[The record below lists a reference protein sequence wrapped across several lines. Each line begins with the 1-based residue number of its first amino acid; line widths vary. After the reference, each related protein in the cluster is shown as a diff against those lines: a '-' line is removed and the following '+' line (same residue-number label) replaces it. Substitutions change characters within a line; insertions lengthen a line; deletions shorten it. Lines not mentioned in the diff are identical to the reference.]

1 MRPRPLVAEFI
12 GTFTLI
18 YIGAGSIAANEL
30 TKGQVGL
37 VGIALAHGLAIA
49 VMVSAAAA
57 ISGGHFNPAVTIAAL
72 AARKISPFGALAYAV
87 AQCLGAI
94 AGAAVLRIS
103 VPAGVL
109 DRVDM
114 GTPAPGSGVSSL
126 EAFIVEVVLTFFL
139 MFVIYG
145 TAIDQRAHRV
155 GGLFIGLT
163 ITLDIL
169 MGGPISGAAMNP
181 ARWLGPALLGGGGFQ
196 NVWIY
201 WLAPPLGAVAAAL
214 LYKYLFEEETAQV
227 PATAA

>member
-1 MRPRPLVAEFI
+1 MKLRPLVAEFI

-57 ISGGHFNPAVTIAAL
+57 ISGAHFNPAVTIGVL
-72 AARKISPFGALAYAV
+72 ATRKISLPSAVAYVV

-94 AGAAVLRIS
+94 AGATVLRLS
-103 VPAGVL
+103 VTGGVL
-109 DRVDM
+109 ERVQM
-114 GTPAPGSGVSSL
+114 GTPVPGAGASL
-126 EAFIVEVVLTFFL
+126 LEVFLVEVVLTFFL
-139 MFVIYG
+139 MLVIYG

-163 ITLDIL
+163 ITADIL

-181 ARWLGPALLGGGGFQ
+181 ARWLGPALLGGGGLQ

-214 LYKYLFEEETAQV
+214 LYKHLFEEETAQV
-227 PATAA
+227 PATAR

>member
-1 MRPRPLVAEFI
+1 MKLRPLVAEFI

-18 YIGAGSIAANEL
+18 YVGAGSIAANEL

-37 VGIALAHGLAIA
+37 VGIALAHGLAIG

-57 ISGGHFNPAVTIAAL
+57 ISGGHFNPAVTIGAL
-72 AARKISPFGALAYAV
+72 AARKIAALVALAYIV

-94 AGAAVLRIS
+94 AGAAVLRLS
-103 VPAGVL
+103 VPGGVL
-109 DRVDM
+109 DRVAM
-114 GTPAPGSGVSSL
+114 GTPAPGQ
-126 EAFIVEVVLTFFL
+126 VVLTFFL

-163 ITLDIL
+163 VSLDIL

-227 PATAA
+227 PATAR

>member
-1 MRPRPLVAEFI
+1 VI
-12 GTFTLI
+12 
-18 YIGAGSIAANEL
+18 
-30 TKGQVGL
+30 
-37 VGIALAHGLAIA
+37 
-49 VMVSAAAA
+49 
-57 ISGGHFNPAVTIAAL
+57 
-72 AARKISPFGALAYAV
+72 

-103 VPAGVL
+103 MPGAVL
-109 DRVDM
+109 DKVDM
-114 GTPAPGSGVSSL
+114 GTPAPGAGATSV

-227 PATAA
+227 PATAR